1 MAKLQSHCSAEN
13 SSLTIDK
20 QSQKTSSSEIKPDG
34 HEVVAENDASN
45 TGSYTEYKLIRH
57 NRES

>member
-20 QSQKTSSSEIKPDG
+20 QSQKTSISEIKPEG
-34 HEVVAENDASN
+34 HEVVAENDPSN
-45 TGSYTEYKLIRH
+45 TGSSRVRIT
-57 NRES
+57 SS